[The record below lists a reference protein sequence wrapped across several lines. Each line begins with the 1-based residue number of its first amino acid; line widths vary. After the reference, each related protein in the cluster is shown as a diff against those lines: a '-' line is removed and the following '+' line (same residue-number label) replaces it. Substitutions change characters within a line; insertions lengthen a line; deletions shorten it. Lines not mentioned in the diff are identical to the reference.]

1 MMLVDCM
8 SKIRILGKM
17 RANLK
22 PALLTDDHGIFATSA
37 IAVQEIC
44 WICVSSFCELLIR
57 LQVFENMSVYEFI

>member
-1 MMLVDCM
+1 
-8 SKIRILGKM
+8 M